1 MTSEKRFAIHHS
13 QFTAMNISTSLPIEV
28 LRMAIESIRSHK
40 FRSFLTILGIVVG
53 IITAIVVASIL
64 TGMRQSIV
72 SIVEDYG
79 TNNIYAYHLST
90 GFGERSRDERNR
102 KELTDD
108 DANAILAQS
117 SAVNDITVIAPQIG
131 SFNGGFDD
139 NLVYEG
145 KNYRWALTDG
155 VQPNYMEISNL
166 VLRSGR
172 FITESDNYQRRN
184 VLVIGVNCLEAL
196 FPNNPD
202 DAVGKLVRMNGVTWE
217 IVGVIEKRKAGFFG
231 ENEEDRK
238 VFMPYRTARKYA
250 PERKEELFIIQAKEG
265 WLNDAKSEVEDILRQ
280 RRGVKYG
287 EPNNFDVKT
296 ADNFIAQFDGIIGG
310 VGLAAIAI
318 SCLGLLV
325 GGIGVMNIMLVSV
338 TERTKEIG
346 IRKAIGATKSAIVLQ
361 FLLEAITLTFFGGII
376 GVLAALGISNLII
389 LLVPSLP
396 AQIPIWAV
404 VTALLTSIGV
414 GLVFGVLPARKA
426 ARLDPIE
433 CLRYE

>member
-1 MTSEKRFAIHHS
+1 M
-13 QFTAMNISTSLPIEV
+13 AMD
-28 LRMAIESIRSHK
+28 SIFSHK

-53 IITAIVVASIL
+53 VMTAIVVASIL

-72 SIVEDYG
+72 SIVEEYG
-79 TNNIYAYHLST
+79 TNNIYAFHLST
-90 GFGERSRDERNR
+90 GFGSRSRDERNR
-102 KELTDD
+102 KPLTDD
-108 DANAILAQS
+108 DATAILNQS
-117 SAVNDITVIAPQIG
+117 TAVQDITCVAPSIG
-131 SFNGGFDD
+131 SFGGGFDD

-155 VQPNYMEISNL
+155 VQPNYAEMTNL
-166 VLRSGR
+166 VIKQGR
-172 FITESDNYQRRN
+172 FITEADNYQRRN
-184 VLVIGVNCLEAL
+184 VLVIGVNAVEAL
-196 FPNNPD
+196 FPNEQD
-202 DAVGKLVRMNGVTWE
+202 EVIGKVVRMNGTTWE
-217 IVGVIEKRKAGFFG
+217 IIGVIEKRKAGFFG

-238 VFMPYRTARKYA
+238 VFLPYRTARKAA
-250 PERKEELFIIQAKEG
+250 PQRDELLQIIQAKPG
-265 WLNDAKSEVEDILRQ
+265 RLNEAAEEVEGILRQ

-287 EPNNFDVKT
+287 EPNNFDIKT

-361 FLLEAITLTFFGGII
+361 FLLEAMTLTFFGGII
-376 GVLAALGISNLII
+376 GVVLAVGISNLIMI
-389 LLVPSLP
+389 LIPSLP
-396 AQIPIWAV
+396 AQIPLWAI
-404 VTALLTSIGV
+404 VTGLTVSVGV
-414 GLVFGVLPARKA
+414 GLIFGVLPARKA
-426 ARLDPIE
+426 AKLDPIE

>member
-1 MTSEKRFAIHHS
+1 M
-13 QFTAMNISTSLPIEV
+13 
-28 LRMAIESIRSHK
+28 MALDSIRSHK

-53 IITAIVVASIL
+53 VITAIVVASIL

-72 SIVEDYG
+72 SIVEEYG

-90 GFGERSRDERNR
+90 GFGPRSRDERNR
-102 KELTDD
+102 KPLTDE
-108 DANAILAQS
+108 DATAILSQS
-117 SAVNDITVIAPQIG
+117 STVQDLTTVAPQIG

-145 KNYRWALTDG
+145 RNYRWALTDG
-155 VQPNYMEISNL
+155 VQPNYMEMTNL
-166 VLRSGR
+166 VLRAGR
-172 FITESDNYQRRN
+172 FITEADNYQRRH
-184 VLVIGVNCLEAL
+184 VLVVGVNCVEAL
-196 FPNNPD
+196 FPDQKD
-202 DAVGKLVRMNGVTWE
+202 DVIGRVVRMNGTTWE
-217 IVGVIEKRKAGFFG
+217 IIGVIEKRKAGFFG

-238 VFMPYRTARKYA
+238 VMMPYRTARRDA
-250 PERKEELFIIQAKEG
+250 PDRDEILHIIQAKPG
-265 WLNDAKSEVEDILRQ
+265 QLNDAVQEVEGILRQ

-287 EPNNFDVKT
+287 ESNNFDIKT

-310 VGLAAIAI
+310 VGIAAIAI

-361 FLLEAITLTFFGGII
+361 FLLEAITLTFMGGVI
-376 GVLAALGISNLII
+376 GVVVAVGISNLIM
-389 LLVPSLP
+389 LLVPSIP
-396 AQIPIWAV
+396 AQVPLWAV
-404 VTALLTSIGV
+404 ITGLTVSMGV
-414 GLVFGVLPARKA
+414 GLVFGVFPAMRA
-426 ARLDPIE
+426 SRLDPIE